1 MSNNSDESESET
13 NPRDDQIDSFIYSLL
28 RDKEYINSLYLIKK
42 SILIDKNIEKIY
54 GLTREKNFV
63 VIINIYS
70 NISLKYNSVECLR
83 LKSTTELIEEN
94 TVLVE
99 NLWLEETE
107 ENNIYNL
114 YISEFTK
121 SIYRNEYG

>member
-1 MSNNSDESESET
+1 M
-13 NPRDDQIDSFIYSLL
+13 
-28 RDKEYINSLYLIKK
+28 
-42 SILIDKNIEKIY
+42 
-54 GLTREKNFV
+54 
-63 VIINIYS
+63 
-70 NISLKYNSVECLR
+70 ECLR

-107 ENNIYNL
+107 ENNKNYNL